1 MGDAFVTDPSPASH
15 FAALSATSQVRRL
28 RVAALEVLRA
38 WPLRVTRLRLLY
50 HGYNT
55 TFRVDTEDGSRFAL
69 RLNVNSHKTAPEL
82 RAEMAWID
90 ALARDTEVSVPVPQ
104 RTIDG
109 HLTTEVWVPSLGRSL
124 PAALFAWLSGPNVE
138 ERATPVHLRAAG
150 QAMAR
155 LHTHAERWSLPSGAS
170 LPASDELFMHGRQY
184 LHVEHSLLTPERRAV
199 LQQVIPRVQ
208 QEFAAVFGSSTPH
221 VLHADLHLANMKWY
235 RGRLSVFDFDDCV
248 IGVPAHDLAVSTY
261 YLRPR
266 QELVDALFEG
276 YSDLRPL
283 PDVSTERFEALLVGR
298 NVLLLN
304 ELLGT
309 ASADFREML
318 PTYAANTFVKLRH
331 FLDTGEFRHDLP
343 GVERL
348 F

>member
-1 MGDAFVTDPSPASH
+1 VTPDEQ
-15 FAALSATSQVRRL
+15 FELLSARSQVVRL
-28 RVAALEVLRA
+28 RAAAFEALTAYPLEVA
-38 WPLRVTRLRLLY
+38 RLRLVY

-55 TFRVDTEDGSRFAL
+55 TFRVDTTDQRTFAL
-69 RLNVNSHKTAPEL
+69 RINVNSHKTAPEL

-90 ALARDTEVSVPVPQ
+90 ALSRDTEVSVPVPQ
-104 RTIDG
+104 LTIAG
-109 HLTTEVWVPSLGRSL
+109 GLTTTVWVPSLGRQL
-124 PAALFAWLSGPNVE
+124 PAALFGWLSGPNVE
-138 ERATPVHLRAAG
+138 DRAARVHLRAAG

-155 LHTHAERWSLPSGAS
+155 MHRHAEGWSLPADAS
-170 LPASDELFMHGRQY
+170 LPASDELFMHGSRY
-184 LHVEHSLLTPERRAV
+184 LHLDHPLLTPERREV
-199 LQQVIPRVQ
+199 LERVIPQVQ
-208 QEFAAVFGSSTPH
+208 QRFAEVFASATPH

-248 IGVPAHDLAVSTY
+248 IGVPAHDLGVSTY

-276 YSDLRPL
+276 YASLRPL
-283 PDVSTERFEALLVGR
+283 PVVSPDRFEALLVGR

-309 ASADFREML
+309 SSADFRDML

-331 FLDTGEFRHDLP
+331 YLDHGEFRHDLP
-343 GVERL
+343 GVVRL